1 MQRNIG
7 LILGGGGARAAYQV
21 GVLKAI
27 AKILPRAAP
36 SPFAVVCGTSAG
48 AINAA
53 ALAMN
58 AGNLRSAVKQ
68 LLSFWKD
75 FRAENIYRS
84 DPIGAFSNSGLW
96 LAGLLLSILGINKL
110 NHVSLLDN
118 SPLKRLLKETLPLNK
133 IQESLDA
140 GFLHALGITASG
152 YTSEQSVT
160 FFQSRKDVQ
169 GWKRAQ
175 RIGLPTRIEID
186 HLLASSA
193 IPFLFPA
200 VRINREY
207 FGDGSMRQI
216 APISSALHLGAKQV
230 MIISMGQS
238 NLQPPERIRVTNH
251 PSLAQIAGHTLNSI
265 FLDSMEVDLER
276 LRRINHTV
284 SLVHEERR
292 SHTTLG
298 HIDVLVIEPS
308 QNVDTIAKRYVSNLP
323 WSIRFMLRGVGAMSS
338 SGANLASYL
347 LFEKGFC
354 RALIELGYQDAMK
367 RKEEILAFLN
377 SGTET
382 KETKGVSLS

>member
-1 MQRNIG
+1 MQRKIG
-7 LILGGGGARAAYQV
+7 LILTGGGARAAYQV

-27 AKILPRAAP
+27 AKILPRTAP

-48 AINAA
+48 AINAT

-58 AGNLRSAVKQ
+58 ADNLRSGVKQ

-75 FRAENIYRS
+75 FRVENIYRS
-84 DPIGAFSNSGLW
+84 DPIGAFSNFGLW
-96 LAGLLLSILGINKL
+96 LVGLLLSFMGINKL

-160 FFQSRKDVQ
+160 FFQSQMDVP
-169 GWKRAQ
+169 GWQRAQ
-175 RIGLPTRIEID
+175 RIGLPARIEID

-216 APISSALHLGAKQV
+216 APISSALHLGAKRV

-238 NLQPPERIRVTNH
+238 NLEPPERIQVTNH

-284 SLVHEERR
+284 SLVQEERR

-308 QNVDTIAKRYVSNLP
+308 QKVDTIAKRYVSNLP
-323 WSIRFMLRGVGAMSS
+323 WSIRFMLRGVGAMRS
-338 SGANLASYL
+338 SGANLVSYL

-354 RALIELGYQDAMK
+354 RALIELGYQDAM
-367 RKEEILAFLN
+367 RRREEILAFLN
-377 SGTET
+377 AGTET
-382 KETKGVSLS
+382 ENIG

>member
-1 MQRNIG
+1 MQRKIG
-7 LILGGGGARAAYQV
+7 LILAGGGARAAYQV

-27 AKILPRAAP
+27 AKILPRTAP

-58 AGNLRSAVKQ
+58 AGNLRGGVKQ

-84 DPIGAFSNSGLW
+84 DPVGAFSNTGLW
-96 LAGLLLSILGINKL
+96 LAGLLLSFMGINKL

-118 SPLKRLLKETLPLNK
+118 SPLKRLLKETLPLNR

-160 FFQSRKDVQ
+160 FFQSLPDVQ
-169 GWKRAQ
+169 GWQRAQ
-175 RIGLPTRIEID
+175 RIGLPARIEID

-216 APISSALHLGAKQV
+216 APISSALHLRAKQV
-230 MIISMGQS
+230 MIISMGHS
-238 NLQPPERIRVTNH
+238 NLEPPERVRVTDH

-292 SHTTLG
+292 SHTPLV

-308 QNVDTIAKRYVSNLP
+308 QKVDIIAKRHVSNLP

-367 RKEEILAFLN
+367 RREEIIAFLD
-377 SGTET
+377 SGTES
-382 KETKGVSLS
+382 KSAD

>member
-1 MQRNIG
+1 MQRKIG

-27 AKILPRAAP
+27 AKILPRTAP

-58 AGNLRSAVKQ
+58 AGNFRSSVKQ

-96 LAGLLLSILGINKL
+96 LAGLLLSFMGFNKL
-110 NHVSLLDN
+110 THVSLLDN
-118 SPLKRLLKETLPLNK
+118 SPLRRLLKETLPLNR

-140 GFLHALGITASG
+140 GYLHALGITASG

-160 FFQSRKDVQ
+160 FFQSQKDVQ
-169 GWKRAQ
+169 GWQRAQ
-175 RIGLPTRIEID
+175 RIGLPARIEID

-200 VRINREY
+200 VRINREF
-207 FGDGSMRQI
+207 FGDGSMRQM
-216 APISSALHLGAKQV
+216 APISSALHLGARRV

-238 NLQPPERIRVTNH
+238 NLQPPERIRVADH

-276 LRRINHTV
+276 LRRINHTL

-292 SHTTLG
+292 SHTTLR

-308 QNVDTIAKRYVSNLP
+308 QKVDAIARRYVPNLP

-354 RALIELGYQDAMK
+354 RALIELGYRDAMK
-367 RKEEILAFLN
+367 RREEILAFLD

-382 KETKGVSLS
+382 ENAD

>member
-1 MQRNIG
+1 MQRKIG
-7 LILGGGGARAAYQV
+7 LILAGGGARAAYQV
-21 GVLKAI
+21 GVLKAV
-27 AKILPRAAP
+27 ANILPRSAP

-58 AGNLRSAVKQ
+58 AGNLRGAVKQ

-84 DPIGAFSNSGLW
+84 DPVGAFSNSALW
-96 LAGLLLSILGINKL
+96 LAGLLLGFMGIDKL

-118 SPLKRLLKETLPLNK
+118 SPLKRLLKETLPLEK
-133 IQESLDA
+133 IQENLDA
-140 GFLHALGITASG
+140 GYLHALGITASG

-160 FFQSRKDVQ
+160 FFQSRMDIQ

-175 RIGLPTRIEID
+175 RIGLPARIEIN

-207 FGDGSMRQI
+207 FGDGSMRQM

-238 NLQPPERIRVTNH
+238 NLEPPERARVTNH

-284 SLVHEERR
+284 NLVHEERR
-292 SHTTLG
+292 SQTPLVHV
-298 HIDVLVIEPS
+298 DVLVLEPS
-308 QNVDTIAKRYVSNLP
+308 QQVDAIAKRYVANLP

-367 RKEEILAFLN
+367 RKDEILAFLN
-377 SGTET
+377 TAAGPESAG
-382 KETKGVSLS
+382 

>member
-1 MQRNIG
+1 MQNKIG
-7 LILGGGGARAAYQV
+7 LILTGGGARAAYQV

-27 AKILPRAAP
+27 ARIIPRNSP

-48 AINAA
+48 AINAV

-58 AGNLRSAVKQ
+58 AAHFRSGVKY
-68 LLSFWKD
+68 LLSFWKGLD
-75 FRAENIYRS
+75 VSDIYRS
-84 DPIGAFSNSGLW
+84 DPIGVFRNAGLW
-96 LAGLLLSILGINKL
+96 LAGLLLSSMGMNKL

-118 SPLKRLLKETLPLNK
+118 SPLRRLLTNTMPLDK
-133 IQESLDA
+133 VQESIDA
-140 GFLHALGITASG
+140 GSLHALGITASG

-160 FFQSRKDVQ
+160 FFQSQKNIPV
-169 GWKRAQ
+169 WKRAH
-175 RIGLPTRIEID
+175 RLGLPAKIGID

-200 VRINREY
+200 VRINREF

-230 MIISMGQS
+230 LIIGMGQSSMGQRK
-238 NLQPPERIRVTNH
+238 RIQVTNY
-251 PSLAQIAGHTLNSI
+251 PSLAQIAGHALNSI

-292 SHTTLG
+292 SYTPLG
-298 HIDVLVIEPS
+298 HVDVLVIEPS
-308 QNVDTIAKRYVSNLP
+308 EPIDRIAGRYVANLP
-323 WSIRFMLRGVGAMSS
+323 WSIRFMLRGVGAMRR
-338 SGANLASYL
+338 SGANLVSYL
-347 LFEKGFC
+347 LFEKGYC
-354 RALIELGYQDAMK
+354 RALIDLGYQDAMN

-377 SGTET
+377 AGAETENPD
-382 KETKGVSLS
+382 

>member
-1 MQRNIG
+1 MQRKIG

-27 AKILPRAAP
+27 AKILPRTAP

-58 AGNLRSAVKQ
+58 ADNFRSGVKQ

-84 DPIGAFSNSGLW
+84 DPIGAFSNLGLW
-96 LAGLLLSILGINKL
+96 LAGLLLSIMGINKL
-110 NHVSLLDN
+110 SHVSLLDN
-118 SPLKRLLKETLPLNK
+118 SPLKRLLQETLPLNK

-140 GFLHALGITASG
+140 GFLHALGVTASG
-152 YTSEQSVT
+152 YASEQSVT
-160 FFQSRKDVQ
+160 FFQSQMDVQ
-169 GWKRAQ
+169 GWQRAQ
-175 RIGLPTRIEID
+175 RIGLPTKIEID
-186 HLLASSA
+186 HLLASSS

-216 APISSALHLGAKQV
+216 APISSALHLGATRV

-238 NLQPPERIRVTNH
+238 SREPPEPIRDTNH
-251 PSLAQIAGHTLNSI
+251 PSLAQIAGHALNSI

-292 SHTTLG
+292 PHTTLG
-298 HIDVLVIEPS
+298 HVDVLVIEPS
-308 QNVDTIAKRYVSNLP
+308 QTIDKIAKRYVSNLP
-323 WSIRFMLRGVGAMSS
+323 WSIRFMLRGVGAIHS
-338 SGANLASYL
+338 SGANLVSYL

-354 RALIELGYQDAMK
+354 RALIKLGYQDAMK
-367 RKEEILAFLN
+367 RSEEILAFLN
-377 SGTET
+377 SGAET
-382 KETKGVSLS
+382 KSVD

>member
-1 MQRNIG
+1 MQKKIG
-7 LILGGGGARAAYQV
+7 LILTGGGARAAYQV

-27 AKILPRAAP
+27 ARILPRTAP
-36 SPFAVVCGTSAG
+36 NPFAVVCGTSAG
-48 AINAA
+48 AINAV

-58 AGNLRSAVKQ
+58 ADNLRTGVKY
-68 LLSFWKD
+68 LLGFWKG
-75 FRAENIYRS
+75 FHAENIYRS
-84 DPIGAFSNSGLW
+84 DPIGVFTNAGLW
-96 LAGLLLSILGINKL
+96 LAGWLLSSMGINKL

-118 SPLKRLLKETLPLNK
+118 SPLKRLLTETLPLDK

-160 FFQSRKDVQ
+160 FFQSQKDVQ
-169 GWKRAQ
+169 SWQRAY
-175 RIGLPTRIEID
+175 RLGLPTRIGID

-216 APISSALHLGAKQV
+216 APISSALHLGAKRV
-230 MIISMGQS
+230 LIIGMGQS
-238 NLQPPERIRVTNH
+238 RLEPPKRIRVNNY
-251 PSLAQIAGHTLNSI
+251 PSLAQIAGHALNSI

-292 SHTTLG
+292 SHTPLG
-298 HIDVLVIEPS
+298 HVDVLVIEPS
-308 QNVDTIAKRYVSNLP
+308 QPIDKIARRYSSNLP
-323 WSIRFMLRGVGAMSS
+323 WSIRFMLRGLGAMRS
-338 SGANLASYL
+338 SGANLVSYL

-354 RALIELGYQDAMK
+354 RALIELGYQDAMN
-367 RKEEILAFLN
+367 RREEILAFLD
-377 SGTET
+377 SGSE
-382 KETKGVSLS
+382 SRS

>member
-1 MQRNIG
+1 MQRKIG
-7 LILGGGGARAAYQV
+7 LILAGGGARAAYQV
-21 GVLKAI
+21 GVLQAI

-58 AGNLRSAVKQ
+58 AGHLRGAVKQ

-84 DPIGAFSNSGLW
+84 DPIGAFSNSAMW
-96 LAGLLLSILGINKL
+96 LAGVLLGFIGIDKL
-110 NHVSLLDN
+110 NQVSLLDN
-118 SPLKRLLKETLPLNK
+118 SPLKRLLEETLPLDR
-133 IQESLDA
+133 IQQSLDA
-140 GFLHALGITASG
+140 GYLHALGITASG

-160 FFQSRKDVQ
+160 FFQSRKEVP

-175 RIGLPTRIEID
+175 RIGLSTRIKID
-186 HLLASSA
+186 HLMASSA

-200 VRINREY
+200 VRINREF
-207 FGDGSMRQI
+207 FGDGSMRQM
-216 APISSALHLGAKQV
+216 APISSALHLGAKRV
-230 MIISMGQS
+230 LIISMGQS
-238 NLQPPERIRVTNH
+238 NLAPPERTRVTDH

-265 FLDSMEVDLER
+265 FLDSMDVDLER
-276 LRRINHTV
+276 LRRINHTL

-292 SHTTLG
+292 SQTPLG

-308 QNVDTIAKRYVSNLP
+308 QKVDTIAKHHVANLP

-377 SGTET
+377 PDM
-382 KETKGVSLS
+382 VSNSAD

>member
-1 MQRNIG
+1 MQKKIG
-7 LILGGGGARAAYQV
+7 LILTGGGARAAYQV

-27 AKILPRAAP
+27 AKILPRTAP

-48 AINAA
+48 AINAV

-58 AGNLRSAVKQ
+58 ADNLRTGVKY
-68 LLSFWKD
+68 LLGFWKG
-75 FRAENIYRS
+75 FHVENIYRS
-84 DPIGAFSNSGLW
+84 DPIGVFTNAGLW
-96 LAGLLLSILGINKL
+96 LAGWLLSSMGINRL

-118 SPLKRLLKETLPLNK
+118 SPLKRLLHETLPLNK

-169 GWKRAQ
+169 SWQRAH
-175 RIGLPTRIEID
+175 RLGLPTRIEID

-200 VRINREY
+200 VRINREF

-216 APISSALHLGAKQV
+216 APISSALHLGAKRV
-230 MIISMGQS
+230 LIIGMGQS
-238 NLQPPERIRVTNH
+238 GQEPAKRIRVNNY
-251 PSLAQIAGHTLNSI
+251 PSLAQIAGHALNSI

-298 HIDVLVIEPS
+298 HVDVLVIEPS
-308 QNVDTIAKRYVSNLP
+308 QPIDKIARRYASNLP
-323 WSIRFMLRGVGAMSS
+323 WSIRFMLRGLGAMRS
-338 SGANLASYL
+338 SGANLVSYL

-354 RALIELGYQDAMK
+354 RALIELGYQDAMN
-367 RKEEILAFLN
+367 RREEILAFLD
-377 SGTET
+377 SGSE
-382 KETKGVSLS
+382 SI

>member
-1 MQRNIG
+1 MQRKIG

-27 AKILPRAAP
+27 AKILPRTAP
-36 SPFAVVCGTSAG
+36 SPFTVVCGTSAG

-58 AGNLRSAVKQ
+58 ADNLRGGVKQ

-75 FRAENIYRS
+75 FQAENIYRS

-96 LAGLLLSILGINKL
+96 LAGLLLSFMGINKL
-110 NHVSLLDN
+110 THVSLLDN
-118 SPLKRLLKETLPLNK
+118 SPLRRLLKETLPLDR
-133 IQESLDA
+133 IQQSLDA
-140 GFLHALGITASG
+140 GYLHALGITSSG
-152 YTSEQSVT
+152 FTSEQSVT

-169 GWKRAQ
+169 GWQRAQ
-175 RIGLPTRIEID
+175 RIGLPARIEID

-200 VRINREY
+200 VRINREF
-207 FGDGSMRQI
+207 FGDGSMRQM
-216 APISSALHLGAKQV
+216 APISSALHLGAKRV

-238 NLQPPERIRVTNH
+238 NLQPPERTQVADH

-276 LRRINHTV
+276 LRRINHTL
-284 SLVHEERR
+284 SLVHKERR
-292 SHTTLG
+292 ADTTLG

-308 QNVDTIAKRYVSNLP
+308 QKVDSIARRYVHNLP

-354 RALIELGYQDAMK
+354 RSLIELGYQDAL
-367 RKEEILAFLN
+367 RRSEEILAFLN
-377 SGTET
+377 PGTET
-382 KETKGVSLS
+382 ENAD